1 MSAFIDEEAAMAP
14 MLHAGVDVPPPPG
27 PWLLPASS
35 IAQPPTPLWTSVRLC
50 IYTLATVGAL
60 LVFALGISSTH
71 RWNDAGGWD
80 TGAQPQVG
88 QIVIGAH
95 TVVTRIVEQ
104 RVLEREPAPPCN
116 QTTTIVVVAPPPP
129 QPPAEPVA
137 APVPPAPVAPVLSPH
152 WLPPSNRTHVSVLQ
166 LCRAAHSIVLD
177 SWIRPDHNLGSE
189 RIHSCSAGSQDGIL
203 NPAALEPWRTYAPDR
218 DALCQMNLSWIG
230 IRGTAA
236 PFVTLPLV
244 PVHNLVWKVWEVDVD
259 VDAGEIIVPL
269 LYLQWRQGQTE
280 GNDIA
285 PSYTHNSILPY
296 AFELL
301 ASRGMMLCV
310 VEYSDG
316 RSVTVKPSVVAT
328 SGDAVRGVLCPFE
341 PLRRVMA
348 VSVRIDVPA
357 DAGAVEWRELHPPS
371 FSPFPDGAAP
381 PLRFGADAQSSEFHA
396 AFRLLLCHSFQRR
409 VHVAITSRTLYGS
422 TTPLADVMDF
432 IDAHR
437 RIGVD
442 QFVMWDHDRRLWGED
457 QDASSAHWGRLKH
470 AIDAGYLE
478 YDVMPQALG
487 SHQLQVILMY
497 VASLRLKR
505 RANWLLAID
514 IDEFLVL
521 PPPQQLYPRLCSN
534 SLWCPSPI
542 ADWIRTAGLAGYGS
556 VMLDTGHVMGRSMPI
571 PPAVL
576 TEMFP
581 PEQQWRVATQADQML
596 TSLDPRAKQ
605 ICPYE
610 PETPVL
616 ADHLRRWH
624 EERARNS
631 TNHVSACTSLPYAV
645 RYTLGFAPYY
655 QRRLAG
661 TPWNLRKNAGKS
673 MIRLSLLLQPGV
685 HTSSTLRK
693 TRRFDQDRELEAEF
707 WNHAHI
713 LHYVDQGGG
722 RTWPIVNDPAKLAE
736 FWSTQPKQ
744 YLRHETLTRVQET
757 VPLPPSNNE
766 P

>member
-1 MSAFIDEEAAMAP
+1 
-14 MLHAGVDVPPPPG
+14 MLHDTSGGVMVPPPPG
-27 PWLLPASS
+27 PWRLPAT
-35 IAQPPTPLWTSVRLC
+35 AAAPPSLPWSTARLC
-50 IYTLATVGAL
+50 IYTLATCGAL
-60 LVFALGISSTH
+60 LVFVLGISTH
-71 RWNDAGGWD
+71 SGWD
-80 TGAQPQVG
+80 SSAPTQVG

-95 TVVTRIVEQ
+95 TIVNSVE
-104 RVLEREPAPPCN
+104 RTLDREPAPQCN
-116 QTTTIVVVAPPPP
+116 QTTSPVTPAPP
-129 QPPAEPVA
+129 QPPAPPEVA
-137 APVPPAPVAPVLSPH
+137 VPPVTVSPVLSPH

-177 SWIRPDHNLGSE
+177 PWIRPHHDLSTE
-189 RIHSCSAGSQDGIL
+189 RIHSCSSGSQGGSGKLSSD
-203 NPAALEPWRTYAPDR
+203 ALDSWRSYSPVR

-230 IRGTAA
+230 IRGAAA
-236 PFVTLPLV
+236 PFVPLPLT
-244 PVHNLVWKVWEVDVD
+244 PLHTLVWKVWEVDVD

-269 LYLQWRQGQTE
+269 LYLQWREGQTE

-285 PSYTHNSILPY
+285 PAYTHNSILTY

-301 ASRGMMLCV
+301 ASRGMMMCV
-310 VEYSDG
+310 IEYSDG
-316 RSVTVKPSVVAT
+316 RSVTVKPSVMAT
-328 SGDAVRGVLCPFE
+328 SSDAVRGVLCPFE
-341 PLRRVMA
+341 PLRVVLA
-348 VSVRIDVPA
+348 ISVRIDVPA

-381 PLRFGADAQSSEFHA
+381 PLRFGADAVSSEFHSS
-396 AFRLLLCHSFQRR
+396 FRLLLCQSFQRR

-432 IDAHR
+432 VDAHR

-442 QFVMWDHDRRLWGED
+442 QFVMWDHDRRLWEDD
-457 QDASSAHWGRLKH
+457 QDTSSAHWGRLKH
-470 AIDAGYLE
+470 AVEAGYLE

-497 VASLRLKR
+497 VASVRLKR

-556 VMLDTGHVMGRSMPI
+556 VMLDTNHVMGRSMPI

-581 PEQQWRVATQADQML
+581 QEQQWRIATQTDQML
-596 TSLDPRAKQ
+596 PSTDPRAKQ

-610 PETPVL
+610 PETSVL

-624 EERARNS
+624 EERAHNS
-631 TNHVSACTSLPYAV
+631 TSHVSACSSLPYTV

-693 TRRFDQDRELEAEF
+693 TRRFDQDQELEAEF
-707 WNHAHI
+707 FQHAHI

-722 RTWPIVNDPAKLAE
+722 RTWPIVNDAAKLAE

-744 YLRHETLTRVQET
+744 YLRHDTLTKVQET
-757 VPLPPSNNE
+757 IPLPPSNNE